1 MRLRGIISHHY
12 DVLDHEIIFNACKEN
27 IPELHRVIERMAK
40 SDSTD

>member
-1 MRLRGIISHHY
+1 MRLRDIISHHY